1 MQAKAIKGYL
11 DNGLFTPYETITLPK
26 RAEVVLVLYE
36 DEDMQQ
42 RIAWLN
48 RMEKAISES
57 ADEYFPEI
65 VRPKMKPP
73 LFKISDINSLLSGS
87 ITESL
92 IGAIPQSN
100 KTLDDYRLE
109 RLSKYEI
116 VN

>member
-11 DNGLFTPYETITLPK
+11 DNGLFTPYETISLPK
-26 RAEVVLVLYE
+26 YAEVTLVLHGNIGYD

-65 VRPKMKPP
+65 VRQKMKPP
-73 LFKISDINSLLSGS
+73 HNLKD
-87 ITESL
+87 
-92 IGAIPQSN
+92 
-100 KTLDDYRLE
+100 
-109 RLSKYEI
+109 
-116 VN
+116 